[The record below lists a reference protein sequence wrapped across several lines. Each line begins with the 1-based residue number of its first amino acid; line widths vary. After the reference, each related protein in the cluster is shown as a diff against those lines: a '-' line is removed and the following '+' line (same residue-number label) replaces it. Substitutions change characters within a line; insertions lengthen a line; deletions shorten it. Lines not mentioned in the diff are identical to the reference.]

1 MSRSTEEG
9 KKEEEKAFK
18 CYFRNSFCPFT
29 SVLIFVCF
37 ENIGYQT
44 DKNGHKTLF
53 GFFGFFGFFLFFL
66 CFFCF
71 FCFFP
76 FFFPFFPFFSLFLFF
91 CFFCFFCFVCFLF
104 FSKNYLYHN
113 KQNKKNKNMLSPP
126 LLFDLPFMPSMA
138 EITRFLASSS

>member
-1 MSRSTEEG
+1 MRGRMSRSTEEG

-53 GFFGFFGFFLFFL
+53 GFFV
-66 CFFCF
+66 F

-76 FFFPFFPFFSLFLFF
+76 FFLFFSLFFPFLPLFSLFFPFFSLFVFFVFFVLFVF
-91 CFFCFFCFVCFLF
+91 CFFQKTTCTIT
-104 FSKNYLYHN
+104 N
-113 KQNKKNKNMLSPP
+113 KTNKTKICYPPP
-126 LLFDLPFMPSMA
+126 LAYTIL
-138 EITRFLASSS
+138 

>member
-76 FFFPFFPFFSLFLFF
+76 FFSLSSLFFPFFCFFVFFVFFVLFVF
-91 CFFCFFCFVCFLF
+91 CFFQKTTCTITNKTKKTKICYPPPALTLRMF
-104 FSKNYLYHN
+104 KNVSR
-113 KQNKKNKNMLSPP
+113 SP
-126 LLFDLPFMPSMA
+126 
-138 EITRFLASSS
+138 

>member
-29 SVLIFVCF
+29 YVLIFVCF

-53 GFFGFFGFFLFFL
+53 GFF

-71 FCFFP
+71 FCVFFVFFLFFSLFFP
-76 FFFPFFPFFSLFLFF
+76 FLPPFFPFFSLFFFF

-126 LLFDLPFMPSMA
+126 PSVSLNT
-138 EITRFLASSS
+138 EVKNKTGICNCET

>member
-53 GFFGFFGFFLFFL
+53 GFFLFFLFFL
-66 CFFCF
+66 CFFL
-71 FCFFP
+71 
-76 FFFPFFPFFSLFLFF
+76 FFFLFFSLFFPFLPPFF
-91 CFFCFFCFVCFLF
+91 SFFSPFSPFFLFLF
-104 FSKNYLYHN
+104 FLFFLFCLFFVFF
-113 KQNKKNKNMLSPP
+113 KK
-126 LLFDLPFMPSMA
+126 LLVP
-138 EITRFLASSS
+138 

>member
-53 GFFGFFGFFLFFL
+53 GFFCFFLFFSL
-66 CFFCF
+66 FFF
-71 FCFFP
+71 VFFP
-76 FFFPFFPFFSLFLFF
+76 FFPLSSPFFPFFSLFFFF

-113 KQNKKNKNMLSPP
+113 KQNKQNKNMLSPP
-126 LLFDLPFMPSMA
+126 PTLYKLQQFNNL
-138 EITRFLASSS
+138 T

>member
-53 GFFGFFGFFLFFL
+53 GFFCFFCVFFCFFLFFSL
-66 CFFCF
+66 
-71 FCFFP
+71 FFP
-76 FFFPFFPFFSLFLFF
+76 FFPLSSPFFSFFFPFFLFLFF
-91 CFFCFFCFVCFLF
+91 LFCLF
-104 FSKNYLYHN
+104 FVFF
-113 KQNKKNKNMLSPP
+113 KK
-126 LLFDLPFMPSMA
+126 LLVP
-138 EITRFLASSS
+138 

>member
-53 GFFGFFGFFLFFL
+53 CFFLFFFVFFV
-66 CFFCF
+66 FFCF
-71 FCFFP
+71 FCFFLFFSLFFP
-76 FFFPFFPFFSLFLFF
+76 FLPPFFPFFSLFFFF

-126 LLFDLPFMPSMA
+126 PHFIRTLYF
-138 EITRFLASSS
+138 IRFHSR

>member
-53 GFFGFFGFFLFFL
+53 GFFLFFLFFL

-71 FCFFP
+71 FL
-76 FFFPFFPFFSLFLFF
+76 FFSLFFPFLPPFF
-91 CFFCFFCFVCFLF
+91 SFFSPFSPFFLFLF
-104 FSKNYLYHN
+104 FLFFLFCLFFVFF
-113 KQNKKNKNMLSPP
+113 KK
-126 LLFDLPFMPSMA
+126 LLVP
-138 EITRFLASSS
+138 

>member
-1 MSRSTEEG
+1 MSRNTEEG

-44 DKNGHKTLF
+44 DKNGHKTFF
-53 GFFGFFGFFLFFL
+53 GFFGFFGFFWFFL
-66 CFFCF
+66 VFFGFFVF

-76 FFFPFFPFFSLFLFF
+76 FFSPFFPFLPPFFPFFLFLFF
-91 CFFCFFCFVCFLF
+91 LFCLFCLF
-104 FSKNYLYHN
+104 FVFF
-113 KQNKKNKNMLSPP
+113 KK
-126 LLFDLPFMPSMA
+126 LLVP
-138 EITRFLASSS
+138 

>member
-53 GFFGFFGFFLFFL
+53 GFFVFFVFFH
-66 CFFCF
+66 F

-76 FFFPFFPFFSLFLFF
+76 FFSPFFPFFPFFSPFFLCLFFLFF
-91 CFFCFFCFVCFLF
+91 LFCLF
-104 FSKNYLYHN
+104 FVFF
-113 KQNKKNKNMLSPP
+113 KK
-126 LLFDLPFMPSMA
+126 LLVP
-138 EITRFLASSS
+138 

>member
-53 GFFGFFGFFLFFL
+53 VFF

-76 FFFPFFPFFSLFLFF
+76 FFSLSSPFFSFFSPFFLFLFF
-91 CFFCFFCFVCFLF
+91 LFCLF
-104 FSKNYLYHN
+104 FVFF
-113 KQNKKNKNMLSPP
+113 KK
-126 LLFDLPFMPSMA
+126 LLVP
-138 EITRFLASSS
+138 